1 MAILAQIDNITKS
14 YGDRMLLDSISFGI
28 NEGDKIGLIAKNGT
42 GKTTLLRII
51 AGKEEADSGTIV
63 FRNDLRLAILEQNP
77 VFADDSVTAA
87 NAAPELGNEASETH
101 SRYIR
106 LLSGLGVNDTSV
118 PLAKM
123 SGGQRKRVA
132 MARAIATEPQLLIL
146 DEPTNHLDITAVEWL
161 EAYLA
166 KARMTLLMVT
176 HDRYFLDRVC
186 SKIIEIDRTH
196 IYTYDGNY
204 DYFLRRRAERISA
217 MSAELDRVNNLLR
230 KEQDWMSR
238 QPQARAGKARY
249 RIEQFY
255 DLKERSRINITERN
269 VDLGNASKVYI
280 GSKIFEARHIS
291 KAFGDHVIVRDFS
304 YDFARGEKVGI
315 IGANGIGKSTFVK
328 MLLGL
333 VPQDSGEWNIGET
346 VRFGYYSQ
354 DGFVPTP
361 GKRVIDVITDIA
373 DDIEYEGA
381 RLNASQL
388 LKRFLFDVPAQQK
401 YVETLS
407 GGELCRLHLASVL
420 MRQPNFLILDEPTND
435 LDIVT
440 LGILEEYLTKFNG
453 CTIII
458 SHDRYFLDNI
468 VDHIFVL
475 EGDGIIRDFPGN
487 YSDYRTWKAEQASQ
501 APTQR
506 VKTQN
511 VKIKTPQRRRR
522 SFKEQREFEALT
534 AEINALS
541 AERASLEAA
550 FAGNSTPDADI
561 AAMSARYS
569 QVKDLLDEKEM
580 RWLEL
585 SEIE

>member
-1 MAILAQIDNITKS
+1 
-14 YGDRMLLDSISFGI
+14 MLLDSISFGI

-63 FRNDLRLAILEQNP
+63 FRNDLRIAILEQNP
-77 VFADDSVTAA
+77 EFADDSVTAA
-87 NAAPELGNEASETH
+87 DAAPELGNEASEAH

-118 PLAKM
+118 PLAKL

-146 DEPTNHLDITAVEWL
+146 DEPTNHLDINAIEWL

-186 SKIIEIDRTH
+186 SKIIEIDRTQ

-255 DLKERSRINITERN
+255 NLKERSRVNLTERN

-291 KAFGDHVIVRDFS
+291 KSFGDRVIVRDFS

-315 IGANGIGKSTFVK
+315 IGANGIGKYTFVK

-346 VRFGYYSQ
+346 MRFG
-354 DGFVPTP
+354 
-361 GKRVIDVITDIA
+361 
-373 DDIEYEGA
+373 
-381 RLNASQL
+381 
-388 LKRFLFDVPAQQK
+388 
-401 YVETLS
+401 
-407 GGELCRLHLASVL
+407 
-420 MRQPNFLILDEPTND
+420 
-435 LDIVT
+435 
-440 LGILEEYLTKFNG
+440 
-453 CTIII
+453 
-458 SHDRYFLDNI
+458 
-468 VDHIFVL
+468 
-475 EGDGIIRDFPGN
+475 
-487 YSDYRTWKAEQASQ
+487 
-501 APTQR
+501 
-506 VKTQN
+506 
-511 VKIKTPQRRRR
+511 
-522 SFKEQREFEALT
+522 
-534 AEINALS
+534 
-541 AERASLEAA
+541 
-550 FAGNSTPDADI
+550 
-561 AAMSARYS
+561 
-569 QVKDLLDEKEM
+569 
-580 RWLEL
+580 
-585 SEIE
+585 